1 VCVCVCVSPLSSL
14 LSPSFLSPFFFFSCL
29 CPLSFQKNLQI
40 NIVFPGATKTVKDLQ
55 DELKSIDL
63 DSNNKMCLIE
73 FLLFNYKKT
82 LTDLFT
88 VRKTRKKSL
97 RHVSCGVA
105 IVCCVVCRLVYGFF
119 LFFPVC
125 VLLFVSCFLC
135 PAFQVLFFSRPNP
148 TQLLEKLDRAIEQ
161 YQKVSVVCCVG
172 VVLLLF
178 VTVISRCVLGVSG
191 TRQQRRIE
199 LPSWKQS
206 STQCTSSLSRHHTY
220 MHPYIYTTYSNA
232 QAL

>member
-1 VCVCVCVSPLSSL
+1 VSPLSSL

-119 LFFPVC
+119 LFFSSLCPAFC
-125 VLLFVSCFLC
+125 VLLFVSCF
-135 PAFQVLFFSRPNP
+135 S
-148 TQLLEKLDRAIEQ
+148 
-161 YQKVSVVCCVG
+161 SVV
-172 VVLLLF
+172 F
-178 VTVISRCVLGVSG
+178 F
-191 TRQQRRIE
+191 
-199 LPSWKQS
+199 
-206 STQCTSSLSRHHTY
+206 
-220 MHPYIYTTYSNA
+220 
-232 QAL
+232 QAKPNTAA